1 MGENRGA
8 DGAGHVS
15 TGAGL
20 SALFAPRSI
29 AVVGA
34 TAAPEKAGFAM
45 MESLSGFG
53 GDLLPVNPRAAAAGQ
68 QILGRPAHESVAA
81 IGAGIDLAVIVVP
94 PAAVPAA
101 LTDCGAA
108 GVRAAVICAGGFA
121 ESGPEGAR
129 LQEQIQQIA
138 EQAGIRLLG
147 PNTSGFMNPAAGVF
161 ANFMP
166 AVRELAPGPV
176 SVVAQSGGV
185 NLVLSFLLAQAG
197 LGLRLGVGLGNAV
210 DVSFPDVLDHLAR
223 DEGTTA
229 VGLHVEGIA
238 DGPGV
243 MAAVRRLAARKPVV
257 ALKVGRNDVGDFA
270 QSHTGALTGS
280 YELTCAALAQ
290 AGAVLVTDPT
300 EMVDA
305 LTALAHLRLAPA
317 ANPGVGVITGQAGP
331 GLIIADHLTGAG
343 IAVPELQ
350 PATTARLAE
359 LLAPLTY
366 QRNPVDTGRPS
377 PAFPEVVGA
386 VAADPG
392 IDVLGVYALDEPGA
406 LDPAAALAAAE
417 GRVVFA
423 SGGPAE
429 VLRARATGLA
439 GRGIPMVDAPDRLAR
454 ALTAVVAD
462 ARAQHQRTLD
472 EPVTGLE
479 QRMLGATPDED
490 AAKSLIAAA
499 GLPLGAR
506 RVATTHAEARA
517 ALAEL
522 GGPLVVKVLHPRVLH
537 KSDVGGVHVG
547 VRDEQQLAAALAAI
561 DAIEPPPEPGTG
573 VAAPVR
579 YLLERQAGPGTE
591 LIVGAVRDA
600 TFGPVVALAR
610 GGVEVELGSAA
621 ALRVA
626 PVGHHGALAMVDAL
640 PAALLAGHRG
650 APPVDRGAL
659 ARVITAVSE
668 LICTYPDVTEIDLN
682 PVRATADGLVVLDAL
697 IITDP
702 KVAPHA
708 PVP

>member
-1 MGENRGA
+1 MGENLRAG
-8 DGAGHVS
+8 GAGDL
-15 TGAGL
+15 T
-20 SALFAPRSI
+20 ALFEPRSI
-29 AVVGA
+29 AVIGA
-34 TAAPEKAGFAM
+34 TAAAEKAGFAM

-53 GDLLPVNPRAAAAGQ
+53 GDLYPVNPRAAAAGQ
-68 QILGRPAHESVAA
+68 EILRRPAYESVAA
-81 IGAGIDLAVIVVP
+81 IGRAVDLAVIVVP

-121 ESGPEGAR
+121 ESGEEGAR
-129 LQEQIQQIA
+129 LQEEIQQVA
-138 EQAGIRLLG
+138 QRAGIRLLG

-166 AVRELAPGPV
+166 AVRELTPGPV

-185 NLVLSFLLAQAG
+185 NLVLSFLLAQVG

-210 DVSFPDVLDHLAR
+210 DVSFPDVLDHLAQ
-223 DEGTTA
+223 DAGTTA
-229 VGLHVEGIA
+229 VGLHVEGIS

-290 AGAVLVTDPT
+290 AGAVLVADPT
-300 EMVDA
+300 EMIDA
-305 LTALAHLRLAPA
+305 LSALAHLRLPPHPD
-317 ANPGVGVITGQAGP
+317 PGVGVITGQAGP

-343 IAVPELQ
+343 VRVPELR
-350 PATTARLAE
+350 PATTARLTE
-359 LLAPLTY
+359 LLPPLTY

-377 PAFPEVVGA
+377 ATFPDVVGA

-392 IDVLGVYALDEPGA
+392 VDLVGVYALDEPGA

-423 SGGPAE
+423 SGGPAG
-429 VLRARATGLA
+429 VLRERAADLA
-439 GRGIPMVDAPDRLAR
+439 ARGIPMLDAPDRLAR

-472 EPVTGLE
+472 EGG
-479 QRMLGATPDED
+479 RALGHEVLGETPDED
-490 AAKSLIAAA
+490 GAKSLIAAA
-499 GLPLGAR
+499 GLPLGPR
-506 RVATTHAEARA
+506 RVAATQAEARA

-522 GGPLVVKVLHPRVLH
+522 GGPLVVKVLHPQVLH

-547 VRDEQQLAAALAAI
+547 VRDEEQLAAALAAI
-561 DAIEPPPEPGTG
+561 DAIEPPVAPG
-573 VAAPVR
+573 AAGPTPVR

-591 LIVGAVRDA
+591 LMVGAVRDA
-600 TFGPVVALAR
+600 TFGPVVVLAR
-610 GGVEVELGSAA
+610 GGVDVELGSAA

-626 PVGHHGALAMVDAL
+626 PVGHHAALAMVGAL
-640 PAALLAGHRG
+640 PPALLQGHRG
-650 APPVDRGAL
+650 APPVDRDAL
-659 ARVITAVSE
+659 ARAITAVSE
-668 LICTYPDVTEIDLN
+668 LICTYADITEIDLN

-702 KVAPHA
+702 KVAPHV